1 MSVALVLWA
10 VPILY
15 AGVQMIEFS
24 AVLTRVSGIASG
36 NHVLSY
42 SVQQSVYMGTRLLFV
57 MLLPLLGFVVDSE
70 VALGTY
76 AVMTHAGL
84 ALATLAGLAI
94 YWGRAGLI
102 RYYVRLMEDYK
113 VRGNLFRAF
122 LVFLKRP
129 ADPVTVTTTV
139 SMKSVLATP
148 ESRRILML
156 STLIFSVYGVGM
168 FISFYFALLFYENR
182 AAISQLSGIINA
194 LGAVL
199 LTFVV
204 EPRVSQRIDQG
215 HENAADLVMALFCG
229 RLLSVAVAGQ
239 VILAVIFIAT

>member
-1 MSVALVLWA
+1 MSITLVLWA

-24 AVLTRVSGIASG
+24 AVLTRISGIASG

-42 SVQQSVYMGTRLLFV
+42 SVQQSVYMGTRFLFV
-57 MLLPLLGFVVDSE
+57 MLLPLLGFVVDSG
-70 VALGTY
+70 VDLSTY
-76 AVMTHAGL
+76 ALMAHISLV
-84 ALATLAGLAI
+84 LATLAGLLI
-94 YWGRAGLI
+94 YAARARLI

-113 VRGNLFRAF
+113 ARGNLFRAF

-129 ADPVTVTTTV
+129 EAPIEVTTTA

-148 ESRRILML
+148 ESRRILIL

-168 FISFYFALLFYENR
+168 FISFYFALLFFENR

-239 VILAVIFIAT
+239 VILAVIFLAS